1 MKKILKME
9 YNLAIRGLT
18 AEMINHLDSKVLTA
32 ENGKKEVEIAKT
44 ELLDLILCDNINNR
58 IC

>member
-1 MKKILKME
+1 ME